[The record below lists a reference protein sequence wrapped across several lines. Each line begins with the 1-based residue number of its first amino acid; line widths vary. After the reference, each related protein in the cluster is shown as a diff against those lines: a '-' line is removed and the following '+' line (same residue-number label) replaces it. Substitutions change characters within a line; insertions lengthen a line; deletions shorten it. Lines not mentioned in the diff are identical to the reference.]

1 MKKGFTLIELIFV
14 IVIIGVLA
22 AVAVPKFTNLKNN
35 AEVNNIIKM
44 MKDAESSVPS
54 AAVNKIDL
62 ENNTSFELK
71 DIVNLSGAT
80 ILYDNGSGY
89 DGKYEINATKD
100 SGVVAQIY
108 LYISDRKLSTRIDC
122 DNFPET
128 KSQDICKDKFKDS
141 DNDGGDAKYEYY
153 QDTTF

>member
-44 MKDAESSVPS
+44 MKDAESSIPG

-62 ENNTSFELK
+62 ENNTSFKLK
-71 DIVNLSGAT
+71 DVLNLSGGT
-80 ILYDNGSGY
+80 IAYDNTAEDGTY
-89 DGKYEINATKD
+89 DINATKTSD
-100 SGVVAQIY
+100 VVASIR
-108 LYISDRKLSTRIDC
+108 LYIADRKIRTWVDC
-122 DNFPET
+122 DNFPEQ
-128 KSQDICKDKFKDS
+128 KSKDICAGKFKSTDNTSS
-141 DNDGGDAKYEYY
+141 DNRFEYY
-153 QDTTF
+153 QETSF

>member
-35 AEVNNIIKM
+35 AEVNNIVKM
-44 MKDAESSVPS
+44 MKDAESSIPG

-62 ENNTSFELK
+62 EDNRSFALK
-71 DIVNLSGAT
+71 DILNLSGGT
-80 ILYDNGSGY
+80 ISYSTGAGY
-89 DGKYEINATKD
+89 DGKYEINATKT
-100 SGVVAQIY
+100 SGIVAQIY
-108 LYISDRKLSTRIDC
+108 LYIADRKLSTRLDC

-128 KSQDICKDKFKDS
+128 KSQEVCKAKFKDS
-141 DNDGGDAKYEYY
+141 DNDGGGAAYEYY
-153 QDTTF
+153 QETTF